1 MKKTVNNPKLLG
13 KSNKAVIL
21 KTLYS
26 LGPMSRKAL
35 AEECKLTKAG
45 VSMIIKN
52 MLEDQTVLEKGKAE
66 STGRGQKETL
76 IDINYEKFLA
86 ASVNIES
93 DKLHFALC
101 RLDNIKK
108 KLVCDTSILYS
119 GSPIARIRKRINEVI
134 KGYEDKILGLGIGV
148 AGYVDERAGI
158 VKTSYGLFKENFEL
172 KKELEKFY
180 DFKIVVTNNV
190 KAQAM
195 ALIDD
200 DNTDFLYI
208 KHSPGLGCSVVE
220 NSIVL
225 DGVNQTAGELGH
237 IIIEPEGELC
247 RCGKKGC
254 LEAYIAENRIINH
267 YYQNKYEVLDIK
279 EIYDLYQKDKV
290 VTCKLNDCIQ
300 KLSLAVSNA
309 SALIDPKK
317 IVVMGG
323 IFNNE
328 NLYRKFKS
336 ELKKLY
342 TDKKVARVD
351 NDEKIKSI
359 AGGRL
364 ILKRHLFEVR

>member
-1 MKKTVNNPKLLG
+1 
-13 KSNKAVIL
+13 
-21 KTLYS
+21 
-26 LGPMSRKAL
+26 
-35 AEECKLTKAG
+35 
-45 VSMIIKN
+45 MIIKN

-172 KKELEKFY
+172 KELEKFY

-200 DNTDFLYI
+200 DNTNFI
-208 KHSPGLGCSVVE
+208 H
-220 NSIVL
+220 
-225 DGVNQTAGELGH
+225 
-237 IIIEPEGELC
+237 
-247 RCGKKGC
+247 
-254 LEAYIAENRIINH
+254 
-267 YYQNKYEVLDIK
+267 
-279 EIYDLYQKDKV
+279 
-290 VTCKLNDCIQ
+290 
-300 KLSLAVSNA
+300 
-309 SALIDPKK
+309 
-317 IVVMGG
+317 
-323 IFNNE
+323 
-328 NLYRKFKS
+328 
-336 ELKKLY
+336 
-342 TDKKVARVD
+342 
-351 NDEKIKSI
+351 
-359 AGGRL
+359 
-364 ILKRHLFEVR
+364 